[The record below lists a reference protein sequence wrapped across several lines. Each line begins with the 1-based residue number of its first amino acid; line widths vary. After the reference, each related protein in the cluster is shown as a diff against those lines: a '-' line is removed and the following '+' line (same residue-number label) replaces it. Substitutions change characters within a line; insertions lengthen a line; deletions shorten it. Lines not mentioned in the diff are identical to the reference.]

1 MSEADVGFKPTDQ
14 RVYHIDL
21 DRIFPDLSQ
30 PRHLLPH
37 DLRLALEEKIMTPAD
52 VIEELVDRA
61 NQDDLVAQLVLGG
74 KQESVVDEEDEV
86 VEDTGLLALAQSIL
100 EVGLR
105 QPLNVYRIDDVV
117 RPDQPIYRLGEG
129 ERRYW
134 AHHLLVQQ
142 GYDQFKMVRCIVE
155 LLPQDEEVIHQR
167 QEAENAAR
175 IDLPAIARA
184 RSMQRI
190 KDRLTVEMGSRVP
203 GENTIRLPSQR
214 ELQVA
219 VGHRV
224 KSLTGRAIG
233 DRMVRNYLALLNLS
247 SEVQD
252 LVEAA
257 QLTEKQLRP
266 VMRLGTEAERLAM
279 VRQVVEKRLT
289 GRQVLQSVVPPAPR
303 LSSLREISQTSV
315 EQRFE
320 KRVLEA
326 AKTVYDLFNLP
337 QENYDEAIALLA
349 VKAQEPKV
357 RQAIESLRGTLEQIL
372 SRVGDLTE
380 SKIVEVSLQAIEP
393 PLTGLDMHLPAD
405 KLHLLTDA
413 VLTGSQILERLLEW
427 RQSDAILGSRLA
439 PFFNR
444 VESVAE
450 ALHAGERMALPV
462 LTGKKNFRYSE
473 TVIYSVELGVS
484 VYWAHHLLLLR
495 GQPSFKKMR
504 AILADEAA
512 Y

>member
-1 MSEADVGFKPTDQ
+1 MSKADVGFKPTDQ
-14 RVYHIDL
+14 RVYQIDL

-37 DLRLALEEKIMTPAD
+37 DLRSALEEKIMTPAD
-52 VIEELVDRA
+52 VIEELLDRA
-61 NQDDLVAQLVLGG
+61 SQDDLVAQLVLGG
-74 KQESVVDEEDEV
+74 KQESLVDEDDEV
-86 VEDTGLLALAQSIL
+86 VEDSGLLALAQSIL

-105 QPLNVYRIDDVV
+105 QPLNVYRIDDIV

-129 ERRYW
+129 ERRFW

-142 GYDQFKMVRCIVE
+142 GYEQFKMVRCIVE
-155 LLPQDEEVIHQR
+155 PLPPDEEIIHQR

-175 IDLPAIARA
+175 VDLPAIARA
-184 RSMQRI
+184 RSMLRI
-190 KDRLTVEMGSRVP
+190 KDRLTVEMGTRVP

-224 KSLTGRAIG
+224 KSFTGRAIG

-247 SEVQD
+247 PEAQD
-252 LVEAA
+252 IVEAA

-279 VRQVVEKRLT
+279 VKQIVEKKLS
-289 GRQVLQSVVPPAPR
+289 GRQVLQRVVPPAPR
-303 LSSLREISQTSV
+303 SSSLREISQTSV

-320 KRVLEA
+320 KRLLDA

-337 QENYDEAIALLA
+337 QENYDEAITLLA
-349 VKAQEPKV
+349 VKAQDTKV

-372 SRVGDLTE
+372 TRVGDLTD
-380 SKIVEVSLQAIEP
+380 SKEVEVSLQVIEP
-393 PLTGLDMHLPAD
+393 PLTGLEMHLPAD
-405 KLHLLTDA
+405 KLRIFTDA
-413 VLTGSQILERLLEW
+413 ALTGDQILERLLDW
-427 RQSDAILGSRLA
+427 RQNDPVLGSRLE

-450 ALHAGERMALPV
+450 ALRAGEGMALPV
-462 LTGKKNFRYSE
+462 LTGKKNQRYPE
-473 TVIYSVELGVS
+473 AVVYSVELGAS
-484 VYWAHHLLLLR
+484 VYWAHQLLLLR
-495 GQPSFKKMR
+495 GQTSFKKMH
-504 AILADEAA
+504 AIIDDEVA